1 MREAIPEIPRPI
13 TEAEVDAMNVIVLSF
28 VGDGVQTLYERTLAA
43 ETYGGKSGEL
53 HKMVSRMVNATR
65 QAEAARAFSELL
77 NERETEIYK
86 RARNVKPKTLPKHS
100 TQDVYRAASG
110 FEAVVGYLYLTG
122 QNDRLAVVLDT
133 AYGRK

>member
-1 MREAIPEIPRPI
+1 MREVIPNIPRPI
-13 TEAEVDAMNVIVLSF
+13 TDTDIDAMNIIVLSF
-28 VGDGVQTLYERTLAA
+28 VGDSVQTLYERTLVA
-43 ETYGGKSGEL
+43 ETYGGKAGEL
-53 HKMVSRMVNATR
+53 HKMVSEMVNAGR
-65 QAEAARAFSELL
+65 QAEAARAFAELL
-77 NERETEIYK
+77 NEREAEIYK

-122 QNDRLAVVLDT
+122 QNDRLAVVLDE

>member
-1 MREAIPEIPRPI
+1 MRDAIPVIPRPL
-13 TEAEVDAMNVIVLSF
+13 TEAEIDAMSVIVLSF

-43 ETYGGKSGEL
+43 ETFAGKAGQL
-53 HKMVSRMVNATR
+53 HKMVSGMVNAKR

-77 NERETEIYK
+77 NERETEIFK
-86 RARNVKPKTLPKHS
+86 RARNVKPNTLPKHT

-122 QNDRLAVVLDT
+122 QNERLAVVLDG
-133 AYGRK
+133 AYGRD